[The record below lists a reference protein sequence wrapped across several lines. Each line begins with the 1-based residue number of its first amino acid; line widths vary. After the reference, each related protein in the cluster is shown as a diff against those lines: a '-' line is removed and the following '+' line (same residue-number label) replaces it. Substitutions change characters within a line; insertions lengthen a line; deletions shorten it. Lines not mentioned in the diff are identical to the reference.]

1 MEMAPSKIIGDL
13 ALWDDPVTRDG
24 PGQMACDEVLVNLA
38 EAPILRVFRWRSP
51 WVSAGFFTAMED
63 AARARPDLP
72 VCRRWTGGGIV
83 VHEGDFTFSLV
94 VPRGARLAAE
104 RPGESYRLIHAALAE
119 ALRAQGYAAVLSD
132 EAAGD
137 SRECFVGAVEH
148 DVVIDGRKLAGGAQR
163 RTRRALLHQGS
174 VQGAA
179 KLSRAFGP
187 VFAGTLA
194 ASVGDWCPPT
204 GLEER
209 VATLTREKYAN
220 PAFLRGGRG
229 PMVFTGAATS

>member
-63 AARARPDLP
+63 AARAWPDLP

-148 DVVIDGRKLAGGAQR
+148 DVVLDGRKLAGGAQR

-229 PMVFTGAATS
+229 PMVRTGAATS

>member
-1 MEMAPSKIIGDL
+1 MEPAPSKRIADL
-13 ALWDDPVTRDG
+13 ALWEDPASRDG

-38 EAPILRVFRWRSP
+38 EVPILRVFRWGSP
-51 WVSAGFFTAMED
+51 WVSAGFFTAIED

-83 VHEGDFTFSLV
+83 VHEGDFTFSLIL
-94 VPRGARLAAE
+94 PRGERLAAE

-119 ALRAQGYAAVLSD
+119 ALREQGYAAALSG
-132 EAAGD
+132 EAVGD
-137 SRECFVGAVEH
+137 SRECFVGAVKH
-148 DVVIDGRKLAGGAQR
+148 DVVLDGKKIAGGAQR

-179 KLSRAFGP
+179 KLSRAFGS
-187 VFAGTLA
+187 VFAGALA
-194 ASVGDWCPPT
+194 ASFGEWCPPP

-209 VATLTREKYAN
+209 IAALTREKYAN
-220 PAFLRGGRG
+220 PAFLRNGRG
-229 PMVFTGAATS
+229 SMVFTGAAAS

>member
-1 MEMAPSKIIGDL
+1 MEKGPGKPIGHL
-13 ALWDDPVTRDG
+13 MLWDDPVPRDG
-24 PGQMACDEVLVNLA
+24 PGQMACDEVLVGLA
-38 EAPILRVFRWRSP
+38 ESPILRVFRWQSP
-51 WVSAGFFTAMED
+51 WVSAGFFTETEE
-63 AARARPDLP
+63 AARVRPDLP

-119 ALRAQGYAAVLSD
+119 ALGAQGYAAGLSKTG
-132 EAAGD
+132 EGH
-137 SRECFVGAVEH
+137 SPECFVGAVEH
-148 DVVIDGRKLAGGAQR
+148 DVVADGRKIAGGAQR

-179 KLSRAFGP
+179 ELSRAFGP

-194 ASVGDWCPPT
+194 TSVGSWQPPP

-209 VATLTREKYAN
+209 IVALTREKYAN
-220 PAFLRGGRG
+220 PAFLRGRRG
-229 PMVFTGAATS
+229 SMVFTGAATS

>member
-63 AARARPDLP
+63 AARAWPDLP

-148 DVVIDGRKLAGGAQR
+148 DVVLDGRKLAGGAQR

-229 PMVFTGAATS
+229 PMVCTGAATS

>member
-1 MEMAPSKIIGDL
+1 
-13 ALWDDPVTRDG
+13 
-24 PGQMACDEVLVNLA
+24 MACDEVLVSMA

-83 VHEGDFTFSLV
+83 VHDGDFTFSLV
-94 VPRGARLAAE
+94 LPRGERLAAE

-119 ALRAQGYAAVLSD
+119 ALREQGYAALMSD
-132 EAAGD
+132 EAVGD

-148 DVVIDGRKLAGGAQR
+148 DVVLDGRKVAGGAQR

-187 VFAGTLA
+187 VFAGILA
-194 ASVGDWCPPT
+194 ASVRGWRPPT

-209 VATLTREKYAN
+209 IAALAREKYAN

-229 PMVFTGAATS
+229 SMVFTRPVTS

>member
-1 MEMAPSKIIGDL
+1 M
-13 ALWDDPVTRDG
+13 
-24 PGQMACDEVLVNLA
+24 
-38 EAPILRVFRWRSP
+38 
-51 WVSAGFFTAMED
+51 
-63 AARARPDLP
+63 
-72 VCRRWTGGGIV
+72 

-148 DVVIDGRKLAGGAQR
+148 DVVLDGRKLAGGAQR

-229 PMVFTGAATS
+229 PMVCTGAATS

>member
-1 MEMAPSKIIGDL
+1 MERAPSKIIRRL
-13 ALWDDPVTRDG
+13 ALWDDPVPRDG
-24 PGQMACDEVLVNLA
+24 PGQMACDEVLVSLA
-38 EAPILRVFRWRSP
+38 EAPILRIFRWRSP

-63 AARARPDLP
+63 ATRARPDLP

-94 VPRGARLAAE
+94 LPRGERLAAE

-119 ALRAQGYAAVLSD
+119 ALREQGHAAVLSN

-137 SRECFVGAVEH
+137 SGECFVGAVEH
-148 DVVIDGRKLAGGAQR
+148 DVMLDGGKVAGGAQR

-179 KLSRAFGP
+179 KLSCAFGP

-194 ASVGDWCPPT
+194 ASVEVWRPPT

-220 PAFLRGGRG
+220 PTFLQGRRGS
-229 PMVFTGAATS
+229 MVFTGAATS

>member
-63 AARARPDLP
+63 AARAWPDLP

-148 DVVIDGRKLAGGAQR
+148 DVVLDGRKLAGGAQR

-229 PMVFTGAATS
+229 SKVFTRPVTS

>member
-1 MEMAPSKIIGDL
+1 MAPSKIIEHL
-13 ALWDDPVTRDG
+13 ALWDDPVARDG
-24 PGQMACDEVLVNLA
+24 PEQMACDEALVSLA

-51 WVSAGFFTAMED
+51 WVSAGFFTAIDD

-83 VHEGDFTFSLV
+83 VHDGDFTFSLIL
-94 VPRGARLAAE
+94 PRGERLAAE

-119 ALRAQGYAAVLSD
+119 ALRERGYVAALSD

-137 SRECFVGAVEH
+137 SGECFVGAVEH
-148 DVVIDGRKLAGGAQR
+148 DVVLDGRKVAGGAQR

-174 VQGAA
+174 VQGVA

-187 VFAGTLA
+187 VFAGKLA
-194 ASVGDWCPPT
+194 ASVGDWRPPT

-209 VATLTREKYAN
+209 IATLTGEKYAN

-229 PMVFTGAATS
+229 SMVFTVAATS